1 MVMTLTEQEDTEK
14 RRMLGEEREKRERR
28 EMRVILPIFNLW
40 V

>member
-14 RRMLGEEREKRERR
+14 RSMLGEEREKRERR